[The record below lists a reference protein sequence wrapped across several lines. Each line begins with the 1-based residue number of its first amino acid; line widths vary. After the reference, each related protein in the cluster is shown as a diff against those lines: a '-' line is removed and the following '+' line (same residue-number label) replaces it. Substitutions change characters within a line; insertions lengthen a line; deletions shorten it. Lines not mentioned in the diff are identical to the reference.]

1 MPDTIIQQTEMS
13 GSVTGG
19 PVIPTPTN
27 PLIKGT
33 YSTLDIADVYVC
45 NFETSRQF
53 TLSGLSGITMATA
66 VDGADDHGMEA
77 SPRDSMTAM
86 TASITGSNSGY
97 YMSVGML
104 LSNRGFTDS
113 FTGTTTAAVA
123 AAGVNDIGVF
133 TLRKRLFD
141 LGIEK
146 GGMTATVTGTTY
158 GGDSI
163 AGDYYDSGSGQFI
176 QKSTG
181 NTIGATLMD
190 DGMFVVTTAAMRE
203 VATSVTSVKYKT
215 KVLGTAI
222 NVFCK
227 CQPDEMNFST
237 NFTAALTGTVSSDTT
252 AEVLRG
258 AGAIQQAY
266 NNLWT
271 KSQLTGSTDRFT
283 YAPSMTGAGAGP
295 FITTVG
301 LYDNNNDLMAVAK
314 LARPLKKPTDLPL
327 TFKVQIDI

>member
-1 MPDTIIQQTEMS
+1 MPNTITQQTMID

-19 PVIPTPTN
+19 PVVPTPTH
-27 PLIKGT
+27 PLIKSAYAPLKPSDT
-33 YSTLDIADVYVC
+33 YLT

-53 TLSGLSGITMATA
+53 TLSGLSGVTMAA
-66 VDGADDHGMEA
+66 AIDGKTDHGMVA
-77 SPRDSMTAM
+77 SPKDSMTGV
-86 TASITGSNSGY
+86 TASVTGSKSGY
-97 YMSVGML
+97 FMSVGML

-113 FTGTTTAAVA
+113 FTGTTTASLD
-123 AAGVNDIGVF
+123 AAGANDIGVF

-146 GGMTATVTGTTY
+146 GGMTATVTGVNY
-158 GGDSI
+158 AGDSI

-181 NTIGATLMD
+181 NTIGATLID
-190 DGMFVVTTAAMRE
+190 DGMFVVTTANMRE

-215 KVLGTAI
+215 KVLATSI

-237 NFTAALTGTVSSDTT
+237 NFTSALTGTVSSDTT
-252 AEVLRG
+252 S
-258 AGAIQQAY
+258 AGEIQQSY

-271 KSQLTGSTDRFT
+271 KSPLTGSTDRFT
-283 YAPSMTGAGAGP
+283 YTPSMTGAGAGP
-295 FITTVG
+295 YITTVG

>member
-1 MPDTIIQQTEMS
+1 MPNTIIQQTGMS

-19 PVIPTPTN
+19 PVLPTPTH
-27 PLIKGT
+27 PLIKGAYAPLGIT
-33 YSTLDIADVYVC
+33 DIYLC

-53 TLSGLSGITMATA
+53 TLSGLSGVTMAA
-66 VDGADDHGMEA
+66 AIDGAAGHGMVG
-77 SPRDSMTAM
+77 SPKDSMTAV
-86 TASITGSNSGY
+86 TASVTGSNSGY

-104 LSNRGFTDS
+104 LSNRGLTDS
-113 FTGTTTAAVA
+113 FTGTTVEAIA
-123 AAGVNDIGVF
+123 AAGVNDIGIF

-158 GGDSI
+158 GGESI

-215 KVLGTAI
+215 KVLGTSI

-237 NFTAALTGTVSSDTT
+237 NFTSVLTGSVSADNANQGKIS
-252 AEVLRG
+252 G
-258 AGAIQQAY
+258 AY
-266 NNLWT
+266 NSLWT
-271 KSQLTGSTDRFT
+271 QSELTGSTDRFT
-283 YAPSMTGAGAGP
+283 YSPSMTAAGAGP
-295 FITTVG
+295 FITAVG
-301 LYDNNNDLMAVAK
+301 LYNNNNDLMAVAK
-314 LARPLKKPTDLPL
+314 LAKPLKKPMDLPL

>member
-1 MPDTIIQQTEMS
+1 MID

-19 PVIPTPTN
+19 PVVPTPTH
-27 PLIKGT
+27 PLIKSAYSPLAAADT
-33 YSTLDIADVYVC
+33 YIC

-53 TLSGLSGITMATA
+53 TLSGLSGTTMAA
-66 VDGADDHGMEA
+66 AIDGKTDHGMVA
-77 SPRDSMTAM
+77 SPKDSMTGV
-86 TASITGSNSGY
+86 TASVTGSKSGY
-97 YMSVGML
+97 FMSVGML
-104 LSNRGFTDS
+104 LSNRGFTNS
-113 FTGTTTAAVA
+113 FTGTTTASLD
-123 AAGVNDIGVF
+123 AAGVNDIGIF

-190 DGMFVVTTAAMRE
+190 DGMFVVTTANMRE

-215 KVLGTAI
+215 KVLGTSI

-227 CQPDEMNFST
+227 CQPDELNFST
-237 NFTAALTGTVSSDTT
+237 NFTSALTGSISGEGVKSG
-252 AEVLRG
+252 E
-258 AGAIQQAY
+258 IQQAY

>member
-1 MPDTIIQQTEMS
+1 MS

-19 PVIPTPTN
+19 PVLPTPTH
-27 PLIKGT
+27 PLIKSAYAGLQVSDT
-33 YSTLDIADVYVC
+33 YIC

-53 TLSGLSGITMATA
+53 TLSGLSGVTMAA
-66 VDGADDHGMEA
+66 AIDGRFDHGMVA

-86 TASITGSNSGY
+86 TASVTGSKSGY
-97 YMSVGML
+97 FMSVGML

-113 FTGTTTAAVA
+113 FTGTTTSSLDAAC
-123 AAGVNDIGVF
+123 VNDICIF
-133 TLRKRLFD
+133 TLRKRLFV

-146 GGMTATVTGTTY
+146 GGMRATVTGTNY
-158 GGDSI
+158 AGDSI

-181 NTIGATLMD
+181 NTIGATLID

-237 NFTAALTGTVSSDTT
+237 NFTSALTGTVSSDTT
-252 AEVLRG
+252 G
-258 AGAIQQAY
+258 GGAIQQAY

-301 LYDNNNDLMAVAK
+301 LYNNNSDLMAVAK
-314 LARPLKKPTDLPL
+314 LARPLKKPTDLPI

>member
-1 MPDTIIQQTEMS
+1 MPFSLLQQYYPGPAS
-13 GSVTGG
+13 GSVSAG
-19 PVIPTPTN
+19 PRLPVPTH
-27 PLIKGT
+27 PLIKTSYSIMQPADT
-33 YSTLDIADVYVC
+33 YMC

-53 TLSGLSGITMATA
+53 TLSGLSGTTMAA
-66 VDGADDHGMEA
+66 AIDGKTDHGMIA
-77 SPRDSMTAM
+77 SPKDSMTGV
-86 TASITGSNSGY
+86 TASVTGSKSGY
-97 YMSVGML
+97 FMSVGML

-113 FTGTTTAAVA
+113 FTGTTTASLD
-123 AAGVNDIGVF
+123 AAGVNDIGIF

-158 GGDSI
+158 GGESI

-215 KVLGTAI
+215 KVLGTSI

-237 NFTAALTGTVSSDTT
+237 NFTSALTGTVSSDTT
-252 AEVLRG
+252 T
-258 AGAIQQAY
+258 AGEIQQAY

-271 KSQLTGSTDRFT
+271 KSQLTGSTDRFSYT
-283 YAPSMTGAGAGP
+283 PSMTGAGAGP

-301 LYDNNNDLMAVAK
+301 LYNNANDLMAVAK
-314 LARPLKKPTDLPL
+314 LARPLKKPKDLPL

>member
-1 MPDTIIQQTEMS
+1 MLD

-19 PVIPTPTN
+19 PVIPTPTH
-27 PLIKGT
+27 PLIKSAYAPLIPADT
-33 YSTLDIADVYVC
+33 YIC

-53 TLSGLSGITMATA
+53 TLSGISGITMSVAI
-66 VDGADDHGMEA
+66 DGKFDHGIVA
-77 SPRDSMTAM
+77 SPKDSMTAM

-97 YMSVGML
+97 FMSVGML

-113 FTGTTTAAVA
+113 FTSTTTAALE
-123 AAGVNDIGVF
+123 AAGVNDIGIF

-141 LGIEK
+141 LGVEK
-146 GGMTATVTGTTY
+146 GGMTATVTGTNY
-158 GGDSI
+158 AGDSI

-176 QKSTG
+176 QKTTG
-181 NTIGATLMD
+181 NTIGASLID
-190 DGMFVVTTAAMRE
+190 DGMFVITTANMRE

-215 KVLGTAI
+215 KVLGTSI

-237 NFTAALTGTVSSDTT
+237 NFTSALTGTVSSDTT
-252 AEVLRG
+252 S
-258 AGAIQQAY
+258 AGEIQQAY

-271 KSQLTGSTDRFT
+271 KSQLTASTDRFT
-283 YAPSMTGAGAGP
+283 YAPSITGAGAGP

-314 LARPLKKPTDLPL
+314 LSRPLKKPTDLPL

>member
-1 MPDTIIQQTEMS
+1 MLD
-13 GSVTGG
+13 GSITGG
-19 PVIPTPTN
+19 PVIPTPTH
-27 PLIKGT
+27 PLIKSAYAPLAPADT
-33 YSTLDIADVYVC
+33 YIC

-53 TLSGLSGITMATA
+53 TLSGLSGTTMAA
-66 VDGADDHGMEA
+66 AIDGKTDHGMIA
-77 SPRDSMTAM
+77 SPKDSMTGV
-86 TASITGSNSGY
+86 TASVTGSKSGY
-97 YMSVGML
+97 FMSVGML

-113 FTGTTTAAVA
+113 FTGTTTASLD

-146 GGMTATVTGTTY
+146 GGMTATVTGINY
-158 GGDSI
+158 AGDSI

-181 NTIGATLMD
+181 NTIGATLID
-190 DGMFVVTTAAMRE
+190 DGMFVVTTANMRE

-237 NFTAALTGTVSSDTT
+237 NFTSALTGTVSSDTT
-252 AEVLRG
+252 S

-271 KSQLTGSTDRFT
+271 KSPLTGSTDRFSYT
-283 YAPSMTGAGAGP
+283 PSMTGAGAGP

-301 LYDNNNDLMAVAK
+301 LYNNNNDLMAVAK

>member
-1 MPDTIIQQTEMS
+1 MID

-19 PVIPTPTN
+19 PVVPTPTH
-27 PLIKGT
+27 PLIKSAYAPLTPADT
-33 YSTLDIADVYVC
+33 YIG

-53 TLSGLSGITMATA
+53 TLSGISGVTMAA
-66 VDGADDHGMEA
+66 AIDGKLDHGIVA
-77 SPRDSMTAM
+77 SPKDSMTGV
-86 TASITGSNSGY
+86 TASVTGSKSGY
-97 YMSVGML
+97 FMSVGML

-113 FTGTTTAAVA
+113 FTGTTTASLD
-123 AAGVNDIGVF
+123 AAGVNDIGIF

-146 GGMTATVTGTTY
+146 GGMTATVTGTNY
-158 GGDSI
+158 AGDSI

-176 QKSTG
+176 QKTTG

-215 KVLGTAI
+215 KVLGTSI

-237 NFTAALTGTVSSDTT
+237 NFTSVLTGSVSADNANQGKIS
-252 AEVLRG
+252 G
-258 AGAIQQAY
+258 AY
-266 NNLWT
+266 NSLWT
-271 KSQLTGSTDRFT
+271 QSELTGSTDRFT
-283 YAPSMTGAGAGP
+283 YSPSMTAAGAGP
-295 FITTVG
+295 FITAVG
-301 LYDNNNDLMAVAK
+301 LYNNNNDLMAVAK
-314 LARPLKKPTDLPL
+314 LAKPLKKPMDLPL

>member
-1 MPDTIIQQTEMS
+1 MLD

-19 PVIPTPTN
+19 PVIPTPTH
-27 PLIKGT
+27 PLIKSAYTLLTPADT
-33 YSTLDIADVYVC
+33 YIG

-53 TLSGLSGITMATA
+53 TLSGLSGTTMAA
-66 VDGADDHGMEA
+66 AIDGKADHGMVA
-77 SPRDSMTAM
+77 SPKDSMTAV
-86 TASITGSNSGY
+86 TASVDGSNSGY
-97 YMSVGML
+97 FMTVGML
-104 LSNRGFTDS
+104 LSNRGFTNS
-113 FTGTTTAAVA
+113 FTGTNTNAIED
-123 AAGVNDIGVF
+123 AGVGPIGIF

-141 LGIEK
+141 LGVQN
-146 GGMTATVTGTTY
+146 GGMTATVTGVNY
-158 GGDSI
+158 LGNSI

-181 NTIGATLMD
+181 NTIGATLID
-190 DGMFVVTTAAMRE
+190 DGMFVVTSADMRE

-215 KVLGTAI
+215 KVLGTSV

-237 NFTAALTGTVSSDTT
+237 NFTSALTGSLSADN
-252 AEVLRG
+252 ANQG
-258 AGAIQQAY
+258 GIQEAY

-271 KSQLTGSTDRFT
+271 KSQITGSTNTFI
-283 YAPSMTGAGAGP
+283 YAPSITAAGAGP
-295 FITTVG
+295 FITAVG
-301 LYDNNNDLMAVAK
+301 LYNNNNDLMAVAK

>member
-1 MPDTIIQQTEMS
+1 MTGVTA
-13 GSVTGG
+13 SVTGS
-19 PVIPTPTN
+19 
-27 PLIKGT
+27 K
-33 YSTLDIADVYVC
+33 
-45 NFETSRQF
+45 
-53 TLSGLSGITMATA
+53 
-66 VDGADDHGMEA
+66 
-77 SPRDSMTAM
+77 
-86 TASITGSNSGY
+86 SGY
-97 YMSVGML
+97 FMSVGML

-113 FTGTTTAAVA
+113 FTGTTTASLD
-123 AAGVNDIGVF
+123 AAGVNDIGIF

-146 GGMTATVTGTTY
+146 GGMTATVTGTNY
-158 GGDSI
+158 AGDSI

-181 NTIGATLMD
+181 NTIGATLID

-237 NFTAALTGTVSSDTT
+237 NFTSALTGTVSSDTT
-252 AEVLRG
+252 G
-258 AGAIQQAY
+258 GGAIQQAY

-301 LYDNNNDLMAVAK
+301 LYNNNSDLMAVAK
-314 LARPLKKPTDLPL
+314 LARPLKIPTDLPI

>member
-1 MPDTIIQQTEMS
+1 MPFTITQQTMLD

-19 PVIPTPTN
+19 PVIPTPTH
-27 PLIKGT
+27 PLIKSAYAPLAPADT
-33 YSTLDIADVYVC
+33 YMC

-53 TLSGLSGITMATA
+53 TLSGLSGVTMAA
-66 VDGADDHGMEA
+66 AIDGAAGHGMVG
-77 SPRDSMTAM
+77 SPKDSMTAV
-86 TASITGSNSGY
+86 TASVTGSNSGY

-104 LSNRGFTDS
+104 LSNRGLTDS

-158 GGDSI
+158 GGESI

-215 KVLGTAI
+215 KVLGTSI

-227 CQPDEMNFST
+227 CQPDELNFST
-237 NFTAALTGTVSSDTT
+237 NFTSALTGSISGEGVKSG
-252 AEVLRG
+252 E
-258 AGAIQQAY
+258 IQQAY